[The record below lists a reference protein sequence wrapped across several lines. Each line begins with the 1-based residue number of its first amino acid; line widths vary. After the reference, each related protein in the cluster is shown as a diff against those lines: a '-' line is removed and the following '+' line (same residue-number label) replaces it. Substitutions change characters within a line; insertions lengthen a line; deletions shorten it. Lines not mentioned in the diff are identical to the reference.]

1 MVVFGRIFWSVAVI
15 GPVGASQM
23 KLNPITDNIMN
34 RIHQKMSLEQKIQ
47 TLKED
52 FLDRDQTTFV
62 KIRRTGR
69 LGWENSIPEGTPY
82 SDYMLSP
89 VYDEEQIKNSYSL
102 VETILN

>member
-1 MVVFGRIFWSVAVI
+1 
-15 GPVGASQM
+15 M
-23 KLNPITDNIMN
+23 KLNTIKDTDMK
-34 RIHQKMSLEQKIQ
+34 RIHQKMSLEQKMQ

-69 LGWENSIPEGTPY
+69 LGWESSIPEGTPY

-89 VYDEEQIKNSYSL
+89 ASDEELIKNS
-102 VETILN
+102 ILLN

>member
-1 MVVFGRIFWSVAVI
+1 MSVALI

-69 LGWENSIPEGTPY
+69 LVR
-82 SDYMLSP
+82 D
-89 VYDEEQIKNSYSL
+89 
-102 VETILN
+102 ILNLQLDFVHKIVAFGHA